1 MFASPDLIT
10 SQQASVDALFGVSR
24 RVFDGLEAV
33 IELNMEVA
41 RDGLSDA
48 AEMTTGAFSV
58 GEAQELL
65 PLAQPAVERLTG
77 YGRRLYE
84 IASTTQADVTQLAGD
99 AASKAQAQWVTA
111 LGSIGQGAPTGADS
125 PLAFVQ
131 SAVAAANDAMA
142 TFQRAALQAVA
153 ATESAVEDDAP
164 AKRARTV
171 RKIKQTA

>member
-111 LGSIGQGAPTGADS
+111 LGSIGQGAPAGADS